1 MLAVAERVLRGGSIE
16 IYTSHWRSPILEDVE
31 AQIVSISR
39 GQPRWPLPFR
49 YRRLRELAPNNETWS
64 QQDRESFEAAYLCQ
78 LGDYGIEQVLAH
90 LERVAGGRPTVL
102 LCWERPTDAHC
113 HRWTLAQWIEEK
125 AGIVIPELEHGMLS
139 KRPDAPQP
147 ALFDGRE
154 QV

>member
-1 MLAVAERVLRGGSIE
+1 MRGDGIE
-16 IYTSHWRSPILEDVE
+16 VFTSHWRSPILEDVD
-31 AQIVSISR
+31 AQAISISR
-39 GQPRWPLPFR
+39 GEPRWALPFR
-49 YRRLRELAPNNETWS
+49 YRRLRALAPDNETWA
-64 QQDRESFEAAYLCQ
+64 QEDREAFEESYIRQLDALGIQ
-78 LGDYGIEQVLAH
+78 RILGDVEQVS
-90 LERVAGGRPTVL
+90 GGKPAVL
-102 LCWERPTDAHC
+102 LCWERPTDPWC